1 MYKLVGLLVLLS
13 VVSLVSRASDR
24 NVNPP
29 SGFIISDTIPE
40 VKKNTSKQEEPVKPN
55 VIIKEVPRSRRQ
67 MKPVILPK
75 AVPIKPIKIVKPK
88 INTRTRLL
96 P

>member
-1 MYKLVGLLVLLS
+1 MYKLIGLFVLLS
-13 VVSLVSRASDR
+13 VVSLVSRGNDCSID
-24 NVNPP
+24 PP
-29 SGFIISDTIPE
+29 RGLIISDTIPE
-40 VKKNTSKQEEPVKPN
+40 VKKSKSKQEEPAKPN
-55 VIIKEVPRSRRQ
+55 VIIKEVPKSRRQ
-67 MKPVILPK
+67 MKPVVVPK